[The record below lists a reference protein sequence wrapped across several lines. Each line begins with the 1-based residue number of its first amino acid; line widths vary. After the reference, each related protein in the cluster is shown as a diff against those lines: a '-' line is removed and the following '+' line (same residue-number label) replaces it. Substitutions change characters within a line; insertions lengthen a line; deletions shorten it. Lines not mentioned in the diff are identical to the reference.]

1 MPDWLELE
9 LADQLAPVEA
19 PDELWGRVRGSA
31 HGARG
36 PATRPRPSRSPALW
50 LAAAAMLV
58 ATAGAIWL
66 FGASPA
72 GAPSPNRV
80 SAQAS
85 CYSCHNTL

>member
-1 MPDWLELE
+1 MPDWLELQ
-9 LADQLAPVEA
+9 LAHQLAPVEA
-19 PDELWGRVRGSA
+19 PDELWGRVRGFGS
-31 HGARG
+31 GARG
-36 PATRPRPSRSPALW
+36 SAPSPRPRHSPVLW

-80 SAQAS
+80 SAQVS
-85 CYSCHNTL
+85 CYACHTTL

>member
-1 MPDWLELE
+1 MSEWLELE

-19 PDELWGRVRGSA
+19 PDELWGRVR
-31 HGARG
+31 RG
-36 PATRPRPSRSPALW
+36 RAPQPRPRRPPALW
-50 LAAAAMLV
+50 LAAAAMVV

-80 SAQAS
+80 SAQVS
-85 CYSCHNTL
+85 CYACHTSL